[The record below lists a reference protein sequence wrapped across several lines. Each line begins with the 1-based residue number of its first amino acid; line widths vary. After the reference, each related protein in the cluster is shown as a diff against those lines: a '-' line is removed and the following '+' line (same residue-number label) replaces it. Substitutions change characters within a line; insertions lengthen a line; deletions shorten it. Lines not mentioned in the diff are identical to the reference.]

1 MKLSEGKRIAE
12 AFVEQIKGQ
21 CLKVEVV
28 GSIRRGR
35 PEVNDIDILAIP
47 KRAYGFLPGTR
58 ALMRGSQIIR
68 FEEQGARIDLYLAT
82 EQNYEVLRLIRTGS
96 AQHNIKL
103 ASIAKRR
110 GWELKFDK
118 GLITDKGEIS
128 TEAGI
133 LAALLGRVPEPGER
147 E

>member
-1 MKLSEGKRIAE
+1 MKLSEGRRIAE
-12 AFVEQIKGQ
+12 AFVDRVKDQCVQI
-21 CLKVEVV
+21 EIV
-28 GSIRRGR
+28 GSVRRLR
-35 PEVNDIDILAIP
+35 PEVNDIDIVCIP
-47 KRAYGFLPGTR
+47 KNPRTFLCGLR
-58 ALMRGSQIIR
+58 ALMRGQQIIR
-68 FEEQGARIDLYLAT
+68 FEEQGAKIDLYLAT
-82 EQNYEVLRLIRTGS
+82 PENYEVLRLIRTGS
-96 AQHNIKL
+96 ASHNIKL

-118 GLITDKGEIS
+118 GLITDKGEIR